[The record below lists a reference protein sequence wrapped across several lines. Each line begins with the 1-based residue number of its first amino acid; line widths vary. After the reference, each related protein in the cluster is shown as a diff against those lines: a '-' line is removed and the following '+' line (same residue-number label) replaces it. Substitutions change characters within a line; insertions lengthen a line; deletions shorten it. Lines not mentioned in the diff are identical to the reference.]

1 MVVSVR
7 GMRLQRVIGRHVN
20 EVFVTCTGIK
30 IPTALKEIRI
40 DGVIAGAVSHY
51 LLVNKV
57 KAVPKI
63 IGPGK

>member
-7 GMRLQRVIGRHVN
+7 GMRFQRVIGRHVN
-20 EVFVTCTGIK
+20 EVFVACTGIQ
-30 IPTALKEIRI
+30 IPTALEEIRI
-40 DGVIAGAVSHY
+40 DCVVAGAVCHH

-57 KAVPKI
+57 KAVSKI